1 MKTSTRIEVKTAE
14 SMTSS
19 RPLAT
24 LDLVRVRVNVRV
36 RVRVRVRVVRVRVRI
51 TVRES

>member
-1 MKTSTRIEVKTAE
+1 MAE

-24 LDLVRVRVNVRV
+24 LNLVRVRIRAKVRV
-36 RVRVRVRVVRVRVRI
+36 RVGRVR
-51 TVRES
+51 EA